1 MYSAFWVE
9 RTKPFRNHI
18 HTSSTFKN
26 EDDSGE
32 KLTWY
37 RLGEDCRPSTAQ
49 QVSQFGMDG
58 VVLTWARCNMAA
70 SSFLSLQI
78 CSLLTSIYHYVSV
91 LDYPPIYLLLLVP
104 HSSAMTLKRV
114 LTIEY
119 QFLRHL
125 YLVTGNYL

>member
-1 MYSAFWVE
+1 MENNDWSCKRRKV
-9 RTKPFRNHI
+9 
-18 HTSSTFKN
+18 S
-26 EDDSGE
+26 
-32 KLTWY
+32 
-37 RLGEDCRPSTAQ
+37 RLIQKQNFYTTIVG
-49 QVSQFGMDG
+49 QFGMDG
-58 VVLTWARCNMAA
+58 VVLTCAKCNIAA

-125 YLVTGNYL
+125 YSVTISGNYLYLVGMLRYTLLHIMRKIGHH